1 MVQDRDGTLW
11 IASEGGLYNFDGKTF
26 TPFQSLPGDPALPSL
41 NINSLYVSKNGSL
54 WVGFAIS
61 GIAEIRDH
69 RVVHLYG
76 EKNGFPAGTVDQIGE
91 APDGTIMAL
100 PRDRLMAL
108 RSGHWESV
116 PAAASLLGQDVS
128 QFSFD
133 RWGTLWVV
141 TVSSIWRLPA
151 GGPKF
156 EKVSDEGTLVA
167 NFSQSPD
174 GSLWAFIGNMT
185 GGDNHL
191 LRLTGN
197 DNDSPPSWQI
207 PVNGR
212 GLIFDSH
219 GAIWMATGY
228 EGVLRLTAKNSA
240 SLDRRGASLEESFSS
255 DIYKHSDGLSADATL
270 FLMED
275 RSGDIWIATPLGI
288 DRLRKPTLKRVVD
301 KKIQYDAVL
310 TQCPGGSLWLLDP
323 GLPAVSIEDGK
334 MIEHGRP
341 FNPTSAHCDQTNA
354 VWIPAR
360 EGLYVAKNS
369 QIYHVP
375 TPPGIDPSFTRQ
387 IVGDNEHQLYVS
399 VTRNGL
405 WRYTDGIWSRVSES
419 GFPNDTPFSLFMD
432 EKKRLWTGYI
442 DGRVA
447 MLDGHSGHIFAAD
460 SVNPLGIVQVFLQ
473 SNFGLLVGG
482 SNGIAVVRGDHVQT
496 LLNADEI
503 TAGGVSGLLQAKDG
517 DLWLN
522 GIHGITRIPAD
533 EVKRALASP
542 DYRMHA
548 ELYSEAGITGP
559 SPQALQIPSA
569 VEDHSGIFWFATSD
583 TVVTVDPN
591 SIHPS
596 TTPPIVSGLS
606 ITVDGV
612 TLPANRQVRPGYHTI
627 RIKYLGAY
635 IAAPE
640 KVTYRYKLDRADTA
654 WQEVGDRSEAVYTGL
669 RPGHY
674 RFSVMASN
682 GEGAW
687 STPDNSLEFTVLP
700 SFYQRP
706 SFLFLCAAAT
716 VGLLWALYQLR
727 LHRLARQFNIRLDA
741 RVDERT
747 RIARDLH
754 DTLLQSFHGLL
765 LHLQTASS
773 LLPTRPEQ
781 AKQKLDA
788 TIDQAA
794 QAITEGRDAVQH
806 LRSSTIETNDLAAA
820 IRAIGEDLSADGTN
834 QNTAAFQVEVE
845 GTPRNLHPILRDEIY
860 RIACE
865 ALRNA
870 FRHAQAGQ
878 IEVEL
883 RYDETQFR
891 LRIRDNGKG
900 IDPKVLVGDS
910 NAGHYGL
917 PGIRERAKLIGG
929 KLSVWSELDS
939 GTEVELSI
947 PAAVAYATSLRRS
960 WLSKK
965 FSVTETETKAKS

>member
-1 MVQDRDGTLW
+1 MVQDKDGTLW

-26 TPFQSLPGDPALPSL
+26 MPFQSRPGDPVLPSFY
-41 NINSLYVSKNGSL
+41 INSLYVSKNGSL

-61 GIAEIRDH
+61 GIAEIRER

-76 EKNGFPAGTVDQIGE
+76 EKDGLPAGQVNQIGE

-100 PRDRLMAL
+100 PRDRLMEL

-116 PAAASLLGQDVS
+116 RAAASLLGQEVS

-133 RWGTLWVV
+133 QSGTLWVV
-141 TVSSIWRLPA
+141 TVSAIWRFPA
-151 GGPKF
+151 GDQKF
-156 EKVSDEGTLVA
+156 EKVWDKGTAVA

-174 GSLWAFIGNMT
+174 GSLWVYTAAMGVGPN
-185 GGDNHL
+185 L
-191 LRLTGN
+191 LRRLPGNGN
-197 DNDSPPSWQI
+197 DSSPSWQVT
-207 PVNGR
+207 VNGA

-219 GAIWMATGY
+219 GVIWMATDH
-228 EGVLRLTAKNSA
+228 EGVLRLTPKNST
-240 SLDRRGASLEESFSS
+240 STNRLGTSLEKIFSS
-255 DIYKHSDGLSADATL
+255 DIYRHSDGLTADAARY
-270 FLMED
+270 LMED
-275 RSGDIWIATPLGI
+275 SSGDIWIATSLGI
-288 DRLRKPTLKRVVD
+288 DRLRKPTLKRFVD
-301 KKIQYDAVL
+301 RKIQYDAVL
-310 TQCPGGSLWLLDP
+310 TQCPGGALWLSDP
-323 GLPAVSIEDGK
+323 GLSAVSIEDGK

-341 FNPTSAHCDQTNA
+341 RNPSSAYCDRTNA
-354 VWIPAR
+354 VWLPAR
-360 EGLYVAKNS
+360 EGLDVVKKN

-387 IVGDNEHQLYVS
+387 VVGDNEHLLFVS

-405 WRYTDGIWSRVSES
+405 WRFTDGTWSRVSES

-432 EKKRLWTGYI
+432 EQKRLWTGYI

-460 SVNPLGIVQVFLQ
+460 NVNPLGIVQVFLQ
-473 SNFGLLVGG
+473 SSFGLLVGG
-482 SNGIAVVRGDHVQT
+482 SNGIAVVPGDHVQT

-503 TAGGVSGLLQAKDG
+503 AAKGVSGLLQAKNG

-522 GIHGITRIPAD
+522 GIHGIARIPAD

-569 VEDHSGIFWFATSD
+569 VEDHSGTLWFATSD

-596 TTPPIVSGLS
+596 TTPPILSGLS
-606 ITVDGV
+606 TTVDGV
-612 TLPANRQVRPGYHTI
+612 TLPENRQVPPGYHTI

-669 RPGHY
+669 KPGHY

-682 GEGAW
+682 GEGTW
-687 STPDNSLEFTVLP
+687 SQPDNSLEFTVLP

-706 SFLFLCAAAT
+706 AFLFLCAAAT
-716 VGLLWALYQLR
+716 IGLLWALYQLR
-727 LHRLARQFNIRLDA
+727 LHRLAQQFNIRLEE
-741 RVDERT
+741 RVGERT

-765 LHLQTASS
+765 LSFQTVYD
-773 LLPTRPEQ
+773 LLPTRPIE
-781 AKQKLDA
+781 AKESLGSV
-788 TIDQAA
+788 IDEAA
-794 QAITEGRDAVQH
+794 KAITEGRDAVQG
-806 LRSSTIETNDLAAA
+806 LRSSTVETNDLAVA
-820 IRAIGEDLSADGTN
+820 IRAIGEELSADGTN
-834 QNTAAFQVEVE
+834 QNAAVFQVEVE

-860 RIACE
+860 RIAGE

-870 FRHAQAGQ
+870 FRHALARQ

-900 IDPKVLVGDS
+900 IDPKVLVGDGR
-910 NAGHYGL
+910 AGHYGL
-917 PGIRERAKLIGG
+917 PGMRERAKLIGG
-929 KLSVWSELDS
+929 KLTVWSQHDS

-947 PAAVAYATSLRRS
+947 PAAVAYSTFPRRS
-960 WLSKK
+960 WWSEK
-965 FSVTETETKAKS
+965 FSGTETKAKS